1 MEKGDTEFIER
12 NITLLVGFGRSAVG
26 FLGHGFTS
34 NMESEARAILS
45 NLKSFQKNLIK
56 KQEKENRRKRMMED
70 GEKEEKKGDNNSSSI
85 NSSTTTSST
94 QQGSSG
100 KKKKKKKKRGR

>member
-1 MEKGDTEFIER
+1 MEKGDTEYIER
-12 NITLLVGFGRSAVG
+12 NISLLVGFGRSAIG

-56 KQEKENRRKRMMED
+56 KQEKENRKKRIVDE
-70 GEKEEKKGDNNSSSI
+70 EKEEKKGDHNSSSI
-85 NSSTTTSST
+85 NSSSTTSST
-94 QQGSSG
+94 PGSG
-100 KKKKKKKKRGR
+100 VKKKKKKKKRGR